1 MFSAAETKTP
11 EIETRNAD
19 FLRKGKRKFS
29 IKKTHLKKPKK
40 ENTNFRSENRITKID
55 KKV

>member
-29 IKKTHLKKPKK
+29 IKK
-40 ENTNFRSENRITKID
+40 NTFEKAEKGKYEFS
-55 KKV
+55 